1 VHALCGERRSI
12 ARANLA
18 RLLCDSLSAQK
29 RMSGAACA
37 WTSQLLTLLSSDIL
51 KRGLGL
57 KEAEIG
63 DIFDKWNSGV
73 LDSFLIEM

>member
-1 VHALCGERRSI
+1 VRRAAEHCARKHRALALRQPQCAKAHEWRC
-12 ARANLA
+12 L
-18 RLLCDSLSAQK
+18 RLDSH
-29 RMSGAACA
+29 
-37 WTSQLLTLLSSDIL
+37 LLTLFPSDIL